1 MKNYIK
7 LMRPKHYIKNLIL
20 FLPIFFNGSIT
31 NIQKLLSVI
40 GGFCVFCLISSVVYI
55 INDICDAEND
65 RKHPTKC
72 NRPIA
77 SGKIRKPSAIVF
89 AVLLFA
95 CAMAINWFV
104 CKTNILAWVLTVGYI
119 ALNLGYSLG
128 LKNVVLA
135 DILILVSGYLIRLI
149 YGSAITD
156 IPVSNWLY
164 LTVMAFS
171 FYMGLG
177 KRRGELGGSGGTTR
191 KVLKFYN
198 RSFLDKN
205 MYMTLGL
212 GIVFYSLWC
221 VDSGTVAMY
230 SDKIIFT
237 IPLVVI
243 ICMKYSLTL
252 EGDSDGDPIA
262 VIFHDKW
269 LMALALFYA
278 ALILFII
285 YIF

>member
-1 MKNYIK
+1 MQQTYRKRK
-7 LMRPKHYIKNLIL
+7 
-20 FLPIFFNGSIT
+20 
-31 NIQKLLSVI
+31 
-40 GGFCVFCLISSVVYI
+40 IS
-55 INDICDAEND
+55 
-65 RKHPTKC
+65 
-72 NRPIA
+72 
-77 SGKIRKPSAIVF
+77 KPSAIVF

-212 GIVFYSLWC
+212 V
-221 VDSGTVAMY
+221 
-230 SDKIIFT
+230 
-237 IPLVVI
+237 
-243 ICMKYSLTL
+243 
-252 EGDSDGDPIA
+252 
-262 VIFHDKW
+262 
-269 LMALALFYA
+269 
-278 ALILFII
+278 
-285 YIF
+285 

>member
-7 LMRPKHYIKNLIL
+7 LMRPQHYIKNLIL

-31 NIQKLLSVI
+31 SIQKLLSVI
-40 GGFCVFCLISSVVYI
+40 GGFAVFCLISSVVYI
-55 INDICDAEND
+55 INDTCDAEND

-77 SGKIRKPSAIVF
+77 SGKISKPSAIVF
-89 AVLLFA
+89 AVLLFV

-149 YGSAITD
+149 YGSAVTD
-156 IPVSNWLY
+156 IPISNWLY

-177 KRRGELGGSGGTTR
+177 KRRGELDGSGGKTR

-252 EGDSDGDPIA
+252 EGDSDGDPIS
-262 VIFHDKW
+262 VILHDKW
-269 LMALALFYA
+269 LMVM
-278 ALILFII
+278 ALIYALLILSII

>member
-7 LMRPKHYIKNLIL
+7 LMRPQHYIKNLIL

-31 NIQKLLSVI
+31 NLKKLMSAV
-40 GGFCVFCLISSVVYI
+40 GGFLVFCLISSVVYI
-55 INDICDAEND
+55 INDTCDAEND

-72 NRPIA
+72 KRPIA
-77 SGKIRKPSAIVF
+77 SGKISKPSAIIF
-89 AVLLFA
+89 AAILFV
-95 CAMAINWFV
+95 CAMALNLFV

-119 ALNLGYSLG
+119 LLNLGYSLG

-149 YGSAITD
+149 YGSVITD
-156 IPVSNWLY
+156 IPISNWLY

-177 KRRGELGGSGGTTR
+177 KRRGELSGGGKTR

-198 RSFLDKN
+198 RGFLDKN

-252 EGDSDGDPIA
+252 EGDSDGDPIS
-262 VIFHDKW
+262 VILHDKW
-269 LMALALFYA
+269 LMIMALIYA
-278 ALILFII
+278 ALILSII

>member
-1 MKNYIK
+1 M
-7 LMRPKHYIKNLIL
+7 
-20 FLPIFFNGSIT
+20 PIFFNGSIT

-40 GGFCVFCLISSVVYI
+40 GGFCVFCLVSSVIYI
-55 INDICDAEND
+55 INDTCDAEND

-77 SGKIRKPSAIVF
+77 SGKISKPSAIVF

-237 IPLVVI
+237 VPLVVI

-252 EGDSDGDPIA
+252 EGDSDGDPIS

>member
-1 MKNYIK
+1 MRGGYGLYSAFLLFTHISEPTSDAKQYVDLAKNAYENGVWYPSK
-7 LMRPKHYIKNLIL
+7 LNIHDTYLFGNGLVNILIL
-20 FLPIFFNGSIT
+20 FLKLTGSIAPVYAL
-31 NIQKLLSVI
+31 NFISVYVILFSCCYILKKLLPSSQAVYYFNNYFFAHRFFL
-40 GGFCVFCLISSVVYI
+40 GRSYFCSH
-55 INDICDAEND
+55 
-65 RKHPTKC
+65 R
-72 NRPIA
+72 
-77 SGKIRKPSAIVF
+77 
-89 AVLLFA
+89 
-95 CAMAINWFV
+95 
-104 CKTNILAWVLTVGYI
+104 
-119 ALNLGYSLG
+119 
-128 LKNVVLA
+128 
-135 DILILVSGYLIRLI
+135 
-149 YGSAITD
+149 
-156 IPVSNWLY
+156 
-164 LTVMAFS
+164 S
-171 FYMGLG
+171 FIH
-177 KRRGELGGSGGTTR
+177 RGGSGGTTR

-252 EGDSDGDPIA
+252 EGDSDGDPIS

>member
-104 CKTNILAWVLTVGYI
+104 CNTNILAWVLTVGYI

-128 LKNVVLA
+128 L
-135 DILILVSGYLIRLI
+135 
-149 YGSAITD
+149 
-156 IPVSNWLY
+156 
-164 LTVMAFS
+164 
-171 FYMGLG
+171 
-177 KRRGELGGSGGTTR
+177 
-191 KVLKFYN
+191 
-198 RSFLDKN
+198 
-205 MYMTLGL
+205 
-212 GIVFYSLWC
+212 
-221 VDSGTVAMY
+221 
-230 SDKIIFT
+230 
-237 IPLVVI
+237 
-243 ICMKYSLTL
+243 
-252 EGDSDGDPIA
+252 
-262 VIFHDKW
+262 
-269 LMALALFYA
+269 
-278 ALILFII
+278 
-285 YIF
+285 

>member
-40 GGFCVFCLISSVVYI
+40 GGFCAFCLISSVVYI

-191 KVLKFYN
+191 KVLKFHN

-252 EGDSDGDPIA
+252 EGDSDGDPIS